1 MKNESQAGAVA
12 VLHRNDAGQI
22 YWTTSVPLP
31 ELPLG
36 VYVPVE
42 ALEGLVEALRNEAAT
57 IAKPYGF
64 VTERIIGR
72 AEGLESCAERIER
85 LIKERSN
92 G

>member
-1 MKNESQAGAVA
+1 MSTENTQAGAVA

-22 YWTTSVPLP
+22 YWTTSVPFP

-42 ALEGLVEALRNEAAT
+42 ALEGLVVQLELLRHTADQSGRREDALFARGITAA
-57 IAKPYGF
+57 I
-64 VTERIIGR
+64 TE
-72 AEGLESCAERIER
+72 LTQ